1 MANQHSTLVGVVEEL
16 WRYPVKSM
24 LGEQLTA
31 TEVAQRGLLGDRAYA
46 LRDTSDGKI
55 ATAKNPRKWPTL
67 FGYSAVLTSAPKADE
82 KMPSAQITLPDGT
95 TINTDQPDA
104 ARILSAALKR
114 EIKLESIGGGSNNE
128 TSEEFWLD
136 MDGLEHRNTVTEF
149 NLPDGTFFDTATVHL
164 VTTATLELLHELYP
178 EGRFSVPRFRPNVV
192 VSPTDKHIGFVE
204 NDWLT
209 RIIAI
214 GDNVRLKV
222 DLNCARCVMTTL
234 AQRDLPRD
242 PGILRTAAQHN
253 QVNVGVYASVLQGGK
268 IQRGDS
274 IRLE

>member
-1 MANQHSTLVGVVEEL
+1 MPNQQSTLIGVVEEL

-31 TEVAQRGLLGDRAYA
+31 SEVSGRGLLGDRAYA

-55 ATAKNPRKWPTL
+55 ATAKNPRKWPNL
-67 FGYSAVLTSAPKADE
+67 FDYQAALTAVPRASE
-82 KMPSAQITLPDGT
+82 KLPPARITLPDGIT
-95 TINTDQPDA
+95 VSTEQPDA
-104 ARILSAALKR
+104 AAILSAALKR
-114 EIKLESIGGGSNNE
+114 EIKLEMVGGASSNE
-128 TSEEFWLD
+128 TSEEYWLD
-136 MDGLEHRNTVTEF
+136 MEGLEHRDAVTEF
-149 NLPDGTFFDTATVHL
+149 NLPTGTFFDTATVHL
-164 VTTATLELLHELYP
+164 VTTATLERLHELYP
-178 EGRFSVPRFRPNVV
+178 EGRFAVPRFRPNVV
-192 VSPTDKHIGFVE
+192 VSPTDKHSGFVE
-204 NDWLT
+204 NEWLT
-209 RIIAI
+209 RIVAI
-214 GDNVRLKV
+214 GDSVRLKV

>member
-1 MANQHSTLVGVVEEL
+1 MANQQSTLVGVVEEL

-24 LGEQLTA
+24 LGEQVTA
-31 TEVAQRGLLGDRAYA
+31 SEVAERGLLGDRAYA

-55 ATAKNPRKWPTL
+55 ATAKNPRKWPNL
-67 FGYSAVLTSAPKADE
+67 FDYSATLTSAPRAD
-82 KMPSAQITLPDGT
+82 KKLPPARITLPNGT
-95 TINTDQPDA
+95 SINTEQPDA
-104 ARILSAALKR
+104 ARILSAAFRR
-114 EIKLESIGGGSNNE
+114 EIKLEMIGGASNNE
-128 TSEEFWLD
+128 ISEEYWLD
-136 MDGLEHRNTVTEF
+136 MEGLEHRDTFTEF
-149 NLPDGTFFDTATVHL
+149 NLPTGTFFDTATVHL
-164 VTTATLELLHELYP
+164 VTTATLERLHELYP
-178 EGRFSVPRFRPNVV
+178 EGRFAVPRFRPNVV
-192 VSPTDKHIGFVE
+192 VSPTDKHSGFVE

-214 GDNVRLKV
+214 GDNVRLKI

-253 QVNVGVYASVLQGGK
+253 RVNVGVYASVLQGGK

>member
-1 MANQHSTLVGVVEEL
+1 MANQQSTLVGVVEEL

-24 LGEQLTA
+24 LGEQLNA
-31 TEVAQRGLLGDRAYA
+31 TEIAQRGLLGDRAYA

-55 ATAKNPRKWPTL
+55 ATAKNPRKWPNL
-67 FGYSAVLTSAPKADE
+67 FDYHAALTGAPRASE
-82 KMPSAQITLPDGT
+82 KMPPARITLPNGT
-95 TINTDQPDA
+95 TVSTEQPDA

-114 EIKLESIGGGSNNE
+114 EIKLESIGGASTKE

-136 MDGLEHRNTVTEF
+136 MEGLEHRNTVTEF
-149 NLPDGTFFDTATVHL
+149 NLPTGTFFDTATVHL
-164 VTTATLELLHELYP
+164 VTTATLERLHELYP
-178 EGRFSVPRFRPNVV
+178 EGRFAVPRFRPNVV
-192 VSPTDKHIGFVE
+192 VSPTDQHSGFVE

-209 RIIAI
+209 RIVAI
-214 GDNVRLKV
+214 GDTVRLKV

>member
-1 MANQHSTLVGVVEEL
+1 
-16 WRYPVKSM
+16 
-24 LGEQLTA
+24 
-31 TEVAQRGLLGDRAYA
+31 
-46 LRDTSDGKI
+46 
-55 ATAKNPRKWPTL
+55 
-67 FGYSAVLTSAPKADE
+67 
-82 KMPSAQITLPDGT
+82 
-95 TINTDQPDA
+95 
-104 ARILSAALKR
+104 
-114 EIKLESIGGGSNNE
+114 
-128 TSEEFWLD
+128 
-136 MDGLEHRNTVTEF
+136 
-149 NLPDGTFFDTATVHL
+149 
-164 VTTATLELLHELYP
+164 VTTATLERLHELYP
-178 EGRFSVPRFRPNVV
+178 EGRFAVPRFRPNVV
-192 VSPTDKHIGFVE
+192 VNLTDKHSGFVE